1 MTRKNSILTFTNTM
15 FYPLAP
21 QMDEVKIEDIAHA
34 LSQMCRA
41 NGHFK
46 TFYSV
51 AQHSI
56 NCAQE
61 ARARGLSDRIQL
73 ACLLHDASEAY
84 LSDITRP
91 VKCYLDEYRKIEQKL
106 QQVIY
111 SKFKLADLSEEE
123 VRYIG
128 EIDDA
133 LLNFE
138 FQRLHH
144 QGIHQSSYQFHS
156 NPDVA
161 ERNMISVE
169 AEFMQ
174 LSQQM
179 IMKVPSSSNHY
190 KCVGIDSCKRTGK
203 YQGWAAFWQQHGGS
217 YGFRVYHNIKD
228 LMAEHHDADCLLID
242 IAVGLPETEQTGLN
256 RPDQE
261 LRNRL
266 PGKKS
271 SVFNTP
277 CRQAVY
283 CVDKQKA
290 KALNI
295 QFLGKS
301 LSEQSLGFSPKI
313 REVDEFLFDN
323 PQYIGRL
330 RESHPEYNFAVLNH
344 GRPLLSKK
352 NADCGIDERKLILSQ
367 YFIPAEKALY
377 EIRAQYPKLLI
388 DDFVDAMVLAVT
400 GYVGMQNGFI
410 TIPEQPQKDS
420 RGLPMEIVYGR
431 ATSGNH

>member
-1 MTRKNSILTFTNTM
+1 MTRQNGILTYTNTT

-21 QMDEVKIEDIAHA
+21 KMDEVKIEDIAHA

-61 ARARGLSDRIQL
+61 ARIRGFSGRMQL

-84 LSDITRP
+84 IADITRP
-91 VKCYLDEYRKIEQKL
+91 VKCFLDEYRKIEQNL

-111 SKFKLADLSEEE
+111 AKFKLADLTEEE
-123 VRYIG
+123 VRKIA

-133 LLNFE
+133 ILYYEFE
-138 FQRLHH
+138 QLHH
-144 QGIHQSSYQFHS
+144 QGIHESPYQLYS
-156 NPDVA
+156 QPDVT
-161 ERNMISVE
+161 EKRMPSVE

-174 LSQQM
+174 LTKQIIGNMGS
-179 IMKVPSSSNHY
+179 KGKEY
-190 KCVGIDSCKRTGK
+190 KCVGIDSCKRAGK
-203 YQGWAAFWQQHGGS
+203 YQGWAAFWQQTGDN
-217 YGFRVYHNIKD
+217 YGFGVYHTITD
-228 LMAEHHDADCLLID
+228 LMTEHYDADCLLID
-242 IAVGLPETEQTGLN
+242 IPIGLPETKQIAVA

-261 LRNRL
+261 LRDRL
-266 PGKKS
+266 QGKKA

-283 CVDKQKA
+283 CPDKQEA
-290 KALNI
+290 KTLNL

-313 REVDEFLFDN
+313 REVDQFLFTN

-344 GRPLLSKK
+344 GRPLISKK
-352 NADCGIDERKLILSQ
+352 SEECGMNERKLVLSQ
-367 YFIPAEKALY
+367 YFRHTEQALQ
-377 EIRAQYPKLLI
+377 EITSQYPKLLT
-388 DDFVDAMVLAVT
+388 DDFVDAMVLAVI
-400 GYVGMQNGFI
+400 GHMGMQNGFA
-410 TIPEQPQKDS
+410 TIPEQPKKDS
-420 RGLPMEIVYGR
+420 RGLPMEIVYGKVE
-431 ATSGNH
+431 

>member
-1 MTRKNSILTFTNTM
+1 MTRKSGILTYTNTT

-21 QMDEVKIEDIAHA
+21 KIEEVKIEDIAHA

-51 AQHSI
+51 GQHSI
-56 NCAQE
+56 NCALE
-61 ARARGLSDRIQL
+61 ARTRGLSARMQL

-84 LSDITRP
+84 IADITRP
-91 VKCYLDEYRKIEQKL
+91 VKCFLEEYRKIEQNL
-106 QQVIY
+106 QHVIY
-111 SKFKLADLSEEE
+111 AKFKLADLNAEE
-123 VRYIG
+123 VRNIA

-133 LLNFE
+133 ILYYEFE
-138 FQRLHH
+138 QLHH
-144 QGIHQSSYQFHS
+144 KGIHESSYQLYS
-156 NPDVA
+156 QPDVT
-161 ERNMISVE
+161 ERKMTAVE

-174 LSQQM
+174 LMRQ
-179 IMKVPSSSNHY
+179 ISSNMSYEGKRY

-203 YQGWAAFWQQHGGS
+203 YQGWAAFWQQAGGS
-217 YGFRVYHNIKD
+217 YGFGVYHTITD
-228 LMAEHHDADCLLID
+228 LMTEHHDADCLLID
-242 IAVGLPETEQTGLN
+242 IPVGLPETKQNALQ

-266 PGKKS
+266 QGKTS

-283 CVDKQKA
+283 CPDKQEA
-290 KALNI
+290 KTLNQ

-313 REVDEFLFDN
+313 REVDQFLIEN

-344 GRPLLSKK
+344 GRPLISKK
-352 NADCGIDERKLILSQ
+352 SEACGVNERIVILSR
-367 YFIPAEKALY
+367 YFRHSEQVLQ
-377 EIRAQYPKLLI
+377 EITSQYPKLLT
-388 DDFVDAMVLAVT
+388 DDFVDAMVLAVM
-400 GYVGMQNGFI
+400 GHMGMQNGFA
-410 TIPEQPQKDS
+410 TIPEQPEKDR
-420 RGLPMEIVYGR
+420 RGLPMEIVYGKVI
-431 ATSGNH
+431 